1 MKNGVYLKN
10 TRYEPI
16 CHWSGQIRFLR
27 LPKDYSLRAR
37 DFQEKKKRLQILRQK
52 ASERNPDEFR
62 YGMLSSRSRQGKKIA
77 DRGNPVLSHEAVK
90 LLKTQDSGYLR
101 TILQNTRRAIQ
112 KLEQEFILREGQ
124 GSKVLGMSED
134 SGENE
139 HVVFVGTT
147 EAQSQYVPR
156 LAISQTHQE
165 TATNK
170 RLYQDN
176 NKIEASGAGG
186 APSQNKPK
194 PRRLAKREV
203 EASKHDQL
211 LRKQHKKDQESRRA
225 RLAVLKSRERDLSD
239 AETELELQ
247 RAKMTNSVG
256 GITKAGVKW
265 RPRERKK

>member
-1 MKNGVYLKN
+1 
-10 TRYEPI
+10 
-16 CHWSGQIRFLR
+16 
-27 LPKDYSLRAR
+27 
-37 DFQEKKKRLQILRQK
+37 
-52 ASERNPDEFR
+52 
-62 YGMLSSRSRQGKKIA
+62 MLSSRSRQGKKIA

-139 HVVFVGTT
+139 HVVFVGTK
-147 EAQSQYVPR
+147 EAQSQYMPG
-156 LAISQTHQE
+156 LATSQTHQE
-165 TATNK
+165 TTTNK
-170 RLYQDN
+170 RLHHPSQDDKN
-176 NKIEASGAGG
+176 IKANGAGD
-186 APSQNKPK
+186 APLQNMPK
-194 PRRLAKREV
+194 SRRLAKREI
-203 EASKHDQL
+203 EASKHDQF
-211 LRKQHKKDQESRRA
+211 LRKQYKKDHESRRA
-225 RLAVLKSRERDLSD
+225 RLAALKAREKDLTD